1 MSNRMRR
8 ILAITLSIVMIMLV
22 ATSSSTL
29 FAAKKYRLA
38 YIARAQ
44 SDSFAA
50 WLANSVKAE
59 VAKYPD
65 MEVTIFD
72 GQSKNEVVNAA
83 IENAVTNKFD
93 CILLQPFDSE
103 AQTAPM
109 KVAMAAGIKCCTVNM
124 FVNDGG
130 VISRVDADPYEQ
142 GAVPARVAL
151 KQVPKNAKVV
161 VLLGPA
167 GNRHTLERH
176 RAWQK
181 EFFDKRPDVKIIDEQ
196 IANWNKDEGMSHME
210 DWISATGG
218 KIDAII
224 SMNDNMAV
232 GALEACKAAGIK
244 KILAYGVD
252 GTAEACL
259 YIKDGKMTATCLQS
273 AYSLAKLSVNL
284 CHDLLTGK
292 KKRDTIM
299 IPNELITKSNADQY
313 IKMHK
318 KAGNMQ

>member
-1 MSNRMRR
+1 MNRRMKKF
-8 ILAITLSIVMIMLV
+8 LAITLALVLIALVTTSGGNIM
-22 ATSSSTL
+22 
-29 FAAKKYRLA
+29 AAKKFRFA
-38 YIARAQ
+38 FVARAQ
-44 SDSFAA
+44 GDSFAA
-50 WLANSVKAE
+50 WLTNSIKSE

-65 MEVTIFD
+65 MEVSVFD

-93 CILLQPFDSE
+93 GILLQPFDSE
-103 AQTAPM
+103 AQVAPM
-109 KVAMAAGIKCCTVNM
+109 KAAMAAGLKCATVNM

-130 VISRVDADPYEQ
+130 VISRVDADPYGQ

-151 KQVPKNAKVV
+151 QQVPKNSRVV

-167 GNRHTLERH
+167 GNRHTLERR

-181 EFFDKRPDVKIIDEQ
+181 EFFEKRPDVKIIDEQ
-196 IANWNKDEGMSHME
+196 IANWNKDEAMTKME

-218 KIDAII
+218 KIDAIV

-232 GALEACKAAGIK
+232 GALEAAKAAGIK

-259 YIKDGKMTATCLQS
+259 YIKEGKLTVTCLQS
-273 AYSLAKLSVNL
+273 AYELAKLSVGL
-284 CHDLLTGK
+284 MHDLFTGK
-292 KKRDTIM
+292 KKRADIM
-299 IPNELITKSNADQY
+299 IPNILIDKSNVNQY
-313 IKMHK
+313 LEMHR

>member
-1 MSNRMRR
+1 MSLKMRK
-8 ILAITLSIVMIMLV
+8 ILALTLTVVLV
-22 ATSSSTL
+22 LLIATSGGNL
-29 FAAKKYRLA
+29 LAAKKFRMA
-38 YIARAQ
+38 FVARAQ

-50 WLANSVKAE
+50 WLANSIKSE
-59 VAKYPD
+59 VAKYKD
-65 MEVTIFD
+65 MQVTVFD
-72 GQSKNEVVNAA
+72 GQSKNEVINAA

-109 KVAMAAGIKCCTVNM
+109 KAAMAAGVKCCTVNM

-130 VISRVDADPYEQ
+130 VISRVDADPYGQ
-142 GAVPARVAL
+142 GAVPALVGL
-151 KQVPKNAKVV
+151 KQIPKNARVV

-167 GNRHTLERH
+167 GNRHSLER
-176 RAWQK
+176 RKAWQK
-181 EFFDKRPDVKIIDEQ
+181 EFFEKRPDVKMIDEQ
-196 IANWNKDEGMSHME
+196 IANWNKDEAMTKME

-232 GALEACKAAGIK
+232 GALEAAKAAGIK
-244 KILAYGVD
+244 NILAYGVD

-259 YIKDGKMTATCLQS
+259 YIKEGKLTATCLQS
-273 AYSLAKLSVNL
+273 AYDLARLSVGL

-292 KKRDTIM
+292 KKRADIM
-299 IPNELITKSNADQY
+299 IPNILIDKTNVDKF
-313 IKMHK
+313 IEMHK